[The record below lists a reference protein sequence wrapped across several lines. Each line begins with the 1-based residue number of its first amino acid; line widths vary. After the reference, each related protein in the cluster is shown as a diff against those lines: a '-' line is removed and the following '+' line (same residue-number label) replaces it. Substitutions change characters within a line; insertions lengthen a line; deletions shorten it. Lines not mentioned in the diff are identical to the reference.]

1 MPTPYHPEDRHEA
14 TAPLRGLIE
23 RIVLTSGGKRGE
35 LHATLDGELGT
46 IIEWVARTKPM
57 SKEAKACA
65 STDFPGLSVSVHARA

>member
-1 MPTPYHPEDRHEA
+1 VL
-14 TAPLRGLIE
+14 APGD
-23 RIVLTSGGKRGE
+23 KRAE
-35 LHATLDGELGT
+35 LHATPHGDLGT